1 MAGTVFVLRLLLLCA
16 LPADVVRVGGIADAA
31 LQVGDELHIGFFQ
44 LKVEHL
50 RVLTDTLGRD
60 GLGQGQVA
68 ALKTM
73 LDEPHECAAVLQQI
87 AAIRGAVNGLM
98 REVIKGHLTEHIVHQ
113 GDEIKRE
120 EDLDVV
126 LKVLDSYIK

>member
-1 MAGTVFVLRLLLLCA
+1 MSHTIR
-16 LPADVVRVGGIADAA
+16 DK
-31 LQVGDELHIGFFQ
+31 QK
-44 LKVEHL
+44 LKA
-50 RVLTDTLGRD
+50 RTNKI
-60 GLGQGQVA
+60 QGQVA
-68 ALKTM
+68 ALNKM

-113 GDEIKRE
+113 EDEAQRE
-120 EDLDVV
+120 KDLGVI

>member
-1 MAGTVFVLRLLLLCA
+1 MSHTIR
-16 LPADVVRVGGIADAA
+16 DK
-31 LQVGDELHIGFFQ
+31 QK
-44 LKVEHL
+44 LKA
-50 RVLTDTLGRD
+50 RTSKI
-60 GLGQGQVA
+60 QGQVA

-113 GDEIKRE
+113 GDEIKRK
-120 EDLDVV
+120 DNGMLSLAKCSVHFSGITS
-126 LKVLDSYIK
+126 LKPYCL

>member
-1 MAGTVFVLRLLLLCA
+1 MSHTIR
-16 LPADVVRVGGIADAA
+16 DK
-31 LQVGDELHIGFFQ
+31 QK
-44 LKVEHL
+44 LKT
-50 RVLTDTLGRD
+50 RTSKI
-60 GLGQGQVA
+60 QGQVA

-113 GDEIKRE
+113 CEEIKRE
-120 EDLDVV
+120 EELDVV

>member
-1 MAGTVFVLRLLLLCA
+1 MSHTIRDKKKLQA
-16 LPADVVRVGGIADAA
+16 RVSKI
-31 LQVGDELHIGFFQ
+31 E
-44 LKVEHL
+44 
-50 RVLTDTLGRD
+50 
-60 GLGQGQVA
+60 GQVS
-68 ALKTM
+68 ALKKM

-98 REVIKGHLTEHIVHQ
+98 REVIKGHLTEHIVHE
-113 GDEIKRE
+113 GDEVKRE